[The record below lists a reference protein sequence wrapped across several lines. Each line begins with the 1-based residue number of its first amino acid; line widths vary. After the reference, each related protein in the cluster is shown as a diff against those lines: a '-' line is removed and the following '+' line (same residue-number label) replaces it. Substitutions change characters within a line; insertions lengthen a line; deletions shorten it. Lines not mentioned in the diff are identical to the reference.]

1 MSVEF
6 VDANLL
12 AFRDDDLE
20 YKVLQTVIGDLL
32 CCSSMYLAKADST
45 IDVKDLIYIL

>member
-12 AFRDDDLE
+12 AFRDDDRE
-20 YKVLQTVIGDLL
+20 YKVLQTVVGDLL
-32 CCSSMYLAKADST
+32 CCSLMYLAKVDSI
-45 IDVKDLIYIL
+45 IDIKDLIYIL